1 MIVARYQCMV
11 RKRKGNPNWGK
22 SQAVPAPVA
31 TEFETVALRLGL
43 TKETYLGSKQ
53 LRSWCE
59 RNNHRCYVPEWLL
72 KEWGILTDIGW
83 T

>member
-11 RKRKGNPNWGK
+11 RKRRGNPNWGK
-22 SQAVPAPVA
+22 SQAVPPPVA

>member
-1 MIVARYQCMV
+1 MIMPGLCMV
-11 RKRKGNPNWGK
+11 RKRRGNPNWGS
-22 SQAVPAPVA
+22 SQAVPPPVA

-43 TKETYLGSKQ
+43 TKETYLGSQQ

-72 KEWGILTDIGW
+72 KEWRIRPDIG
-83 T
+83 